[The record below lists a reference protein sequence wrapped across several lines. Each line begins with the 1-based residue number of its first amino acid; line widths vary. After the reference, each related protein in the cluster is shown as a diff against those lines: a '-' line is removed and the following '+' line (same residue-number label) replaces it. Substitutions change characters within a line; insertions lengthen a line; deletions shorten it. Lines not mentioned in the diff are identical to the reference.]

1 MPVAVTQ
8 AAPTATSPTATSPG
22 APRGASTRVIS
33 IDALR
38 GATVAVMILVN
49 NPGDWDQ
56 VYPMLRHA
64 AWNGCTLADLVFPSF
79 LFLMGCAIPL
89 SLDRRIARGADRGML
104 SRQIFRRAALLF
116 ALKLLLSAYPYFHIT
131 HLRLYGV
138 LTRIAVCYLAV
149 GMFCVWVPARR
160 LLPVAIGAILVGYWL
175 ALRYVPIP
183 HAGLPGR
190 DFPLFDARMNLGA
203 WLDRGISTWSLHW
216 LHMGRLYED
225 GWDPEGALSTL
236 PAIATTMLGVIA
248 GRMLRGGAAASHP
261 RRLPA
266 LGVALLVLGAV
277 WGSVFPINKSL
288 WSSSFVLWT
297 GGVSMCVLALFH
309 FVFDMAR
316 VQDRSAVMGRILL
329 VLRIFGMNA
338 LVAFLFSGFLA
349 KTLMMLPAPGAGAA
363 SLSDWLY
370 RVVCHGAGSGMFTS
384 LVFALGFCAACFVP
398 VWGLWRRHMIVRL

>member
-1 MPVAVTQ
+1 MT
-8 AAPTATSPTATSPG
+8 AAPTA
-22 APRGASTRVIS
+22 APSVALSRGASSRVIS

-49 NPGDWDQ
+49 NPGDWGQ
-56 VYPMLRHA
+56 VYPLLRHA

-89 SLDRRIARGADRGML
+89 SLDRRIAQGTDRGML

-116 ALKLLLSAYPYFHIT
+116 ALKLLLSAYPYFHLS

-138 LTRIAVCYLAV
+138 LTRIAACYLAV
-149 GMFCVWVPARR
+149 GLFCVWVPARR
-160 LLPVAIGAILVGYWL
+160 LLPVAIGVILVGYWL

-203 WLDRGISTWSLHW
+203 WLDRAISAWSLHW

-225 GWDPEGALSTL
+225 GWDPEGALGTL

-248 GRMLRGGAAASHP
+248 GRMLRDGDAPS
-261 RRLPA
+261 RRLA
-266 LGVALLVLGAV
+266 VMGVGLLASGAV
-277 WGSVFPINKSL
+277 WGLAFPINKSL

-309 FVFDMAR
+309 LAFDTRR
-316 VQDRSAVMGRILL
+316 VQDRSAMMGRILL
-329 VLRIFGMNA
+329 VLRILGMNA

-349 KTLMMLPAPGAGAA
+349 KTLMLLPAPGGG

-370 RVVCHGAGSGMFTS
+370 HLACHGAASGMFTS
-384 LVFALGFCAACFVP
+384 LLFALAFCAACFVP